1 LDGVIENNP
10 LGRRANMLALRKV
23 LQSIEKGLEGLAKRT
38 KDMQILLDNLEEA
51 LAMEQTQAKP
61 GAKRKAAK
69 RGPAKKHGAGKKP
82 AKGRT
87 ATAVVLTVIGRSK
100 KGASTA
106 QIKAKTGF
114 SERKIWD
121 IVNRLKKQGK
131 IKSEKKGVYMKA

>member
-1 LDGVIENNP
+1 
-10 LGRRANMLALRKV
+10 MLALRKV

-38 KDMQILLDNLEEA
+38 KDMQTLLDNLEEA
-51 LAMEQTQAKP
+51 LAMEQPQAKP
-61 GAKRKAAK
+61 AAKTKAAQ
-69 RGPAKKHGAGKKP
+69 RGPAKKRAPRKKP
-82 AKGRT
+82 AKGT
-87 ATAVVLTVIGRSK
+87 ATDVVLNVIGRSK
-100 KGASTA
+100 KGVSTA

>member
-1 LDGVIENNP
+1 LDGVIENN
-10 LGRRANMLALRKV
+10 LLRRRTNMLALRKV

-51 LAMEQTQAKP
+51 LAVEQPQAKP

-69 RGPAKKHGAGKKP
+69 RAPSKKRAAGKKP
-82 AKGRT
+82 AKAT
-87 ATAVVLTVIGRSK
+87 ATDVVLTAIGRSK
-100 KGASTA
+100 RGASTA

>member
-1 LDGVIENNP
+1 
-10 LGRRANMLALRKV
+10 MLALRKV

-38 KDMQILLDNLEEA
+38 KDMQTLLDNLEEA
-51 LAMEQTQAKP
+51 LAMEHPQAKP
-61 GAKRKAAK
+61 APKRKAAK
-69 RGPAKKHGAGKKP
+69 RTPAKKRAARKKR
-82 AKGRT
+82 AK
-87 ATAVVLTVIGRSK
+87 ATGTDVVLTIIGRSK

>member
-1 LDGVIENNP
+1 LNGVIDNNP
-10 LGRRANMLALRKV
+10 LKRRTNMLALRKV

-38 KDMQILLDNLEEA
+38 KDMQTLLDNLEEA
-51 LAMEQTQAKP
+51 LAMEQPQAKP
-61 GAKRKAAK
+61 AAKRKAGK
-69 RGPAKKHGAGKKP
+69 RAPAKKRAARKKP
-82 AKGRT
+82 AK
-87 ATAVVLTVIGRSK
+87 ATGTDVVLTIIGRSK

>member
-1 LDGVIENNP
+1 
-10 LGRRANMLALRKV
+10 MLALRKV

-38 KDMQILLDNLEEA
+38 KDMQTLLDNLEEA
-51 LAMEQTQAKP
+51 LPMEQPQAKP

-69 RGPAKKHGAGKKP
+69 RAPAKKRAARKKP
-82 AKGRT
+82 AK
-87 ATAVVLTVIGRSK
+87 ATGTDVVLTIIGRSK